1 MSKGNTLSDLHFQ
14 KKKPTEVLLRTTV
27 VQGTGIKAGRPDR
40 GCSEFHVTG
49 GSGLSMVGKQGSD
62 SKDNAKLCLSSHLHF
77 IFWNVI
83 TIFT

>member
-49 GSGLSMVGKQGSD
+49 GSGLSMG
-62 SKDNAKLCLSSHLHF
+62 
-77 IFWNVI
+77 W
-83 TIFT
+83 